1 VRLARYLRLHGLSG
15 RVRAAAAIDAEP
27 VPEIYNGVMARQW
40 AKLSRIGRY
49 GLRPHEAHR
58 ALVRALGRHPQTRV
72 KKLPALT
79 NIRWPG

>member
-40 AKLSRIGRY
+40 AKLSRMAVTASGPTRHTERSFARS
-49 GLRPHEAHR
+49 GGTRRRAWRSFRP
-58 ALVRALGRHPQTRV
+58 
-72 KKLPALT
+72 
-79 NIRWPG
+79 